1 MAIIKKSINNKML
14 ERMWRKGNPPTL
26 LWKTVWRVL
35 RKLIIEASDDPTSPL
50 LGTYLD
56 KATIQKDTCTPVFLA
71 VVFTIAKTRKQPKC
85 LLTDEWI
92 KKVQYIYTMEYNSA
106 LKKNERMSSAAT
118 WMQPEMV
125 ILSKISHKEKDKNHM
140 ISPTCGV

>member
-1 MAIIKKSINNKML
+1 ML

-92 KKVQYIYTMEYNSA
+92 KKMWYIYAKENYSA
-106 LKKNERMSSAAT
+106 IKKSEIMPFAAKYHT
-118 WMQPEMV
+118 
-125 ILSKISHKEKDKNHM
+125 K
-140 ISPTCGV
+140 

>member
-1 MAIIKKSINNKML
+1 ML
-14 ERMWRKGNPPTL
+14 ERMWRKGNPPML

-35 RKLIIEASDDPTSPL
+35 RKLIIEASDDPTSSL

-56 KATIQKDTCTPVFLA
+56 KATIQKDTCTPMFLA

-92 KKVQYIYTMEYNSA
+92 KKIQYIYTVEYYSA
-106 LKKNERMSSAAT
+106 IKKNEIMPCAAT

-125 ILSKISHKEKDKNHM
+125 ILSKTSHKEKDKDHM